1 MVSKGYFR
9 SALAHEE
16 LKEYLREESEDMEYL
31 MEAGRHAFLKSKQVD
46 ITQLLSA
53 SARDDRKQVQL
64 LLGMGADVNMR
75 DSVSY
80 TPTHTQDIHIL
91 VYCRH
96 TEIIN
101 NTKDLIEQRYKA
113 VVYSIVMRF
122 SLRLPL
128 PLTRR

>member
-31 MEAGRHAFLKSKQVD
+31 MGTGRHTFLKSKQVD
-46 ITQLLSA
+46 ITQLISA
-53 SARDDRKQVQL
+53 SASGDRKQVQL

-80 TPTHTQDIHIL
+80 TSTHRTSTFMSTADI
-91 VYCRH
+91 
-96 TEIIN
+96 
-101 NTKDLIEQRYKA
+101 QR
-113 VVYSIVMRF
+113 
-122 SLRLPL
+122 L
-128 PLTRR
+128 